1 MDGID
6 KKIIEILS
14 NDSREPYLSIARE
27 LGVSEGTIRQRVA
40 KMSKKG
46 VIKKFTIETSS
57 STNAVVEVVTSSS
70 SPTHKIVERI
80 VKLGVHR
87 VFEVTG
93 RLSIIVIIHAPDLKE
108 LNGKLEAIRA
118 IEGVEQTETFSVLKE
133 Y

>member
-14 NDSREPYLSIARE
+14 KDAREAFLSIARE
-27 LGVSEGTIRQRVA
+27 IGVSEGTIRQRVA
-40 KMSKKG
+40 KMTKKG
-46 VIKKFTIETSS
+46 IIKRFTVEISS

-70 SPTHKIVERI
+70 VPTQKVVGKIVKI
-80 VKLGVHR
+80 GAHR

-93 RLSIIVIIHAPDLKE
+93 RFTIIVIIHAPDPRE
-108 LNGKLEAIRA
+108 LNNKLEAIRA
-118 IEGVEQTETFSVLKE
+118 IDGVVQTETFAVLRE

>member
-14 NDSREPYLSIARE
+14 KDAREAFLSIARE
-27 LGVSEGTIRQRVA
+27 LGVSEGTIRQRVG
-40 KMSKKG
+40 KMTKKG
-46 VIKKFTIETSS
+46 IIKKFTIETSS
-57 STNAVVEVVTSSS
+57 STNAIVEVVTSSS
-70 SPTHKIVERI
+70 SPTQKVVEKI

-93 RLSIIVIIHAPDLKE
+93 RFSIIVIIHAPDLRE
-108 LNGKLEAIRA
+108 LNTKLEAIRA
-118 IEGVEQTETFSVLKE
+118 IEGVVQTETFSVLKE